1 MNGESHRAAN
11 SAIGKKSKS
20 RHAIRAAGPADFQST
35 QKLRILWKFFRKAR
49 LRAWDAADIV
59 ARVPPGA
66 QSGRPAITR
75 AMSAT
80 NSATAEVTPPKDLA
94 AAKGMV
100 NVQIDGVWHQ
110 FPKGTRM
117 IEACRQAGVIVPHYC
132 YHPKLTSPGNCRMC
146 LVQTGMPPRP
156 TPGVEPKRD
165 DLGYE
170 PIGWMPRPVIACAN
184 TVAENMGIR
193 TSGELVEKC
202 REGVMEFLLI
212 NHPLDCPICDQAGE
226 CRLQEH
232 SVEHGRGESR
242 FVEDKV
248 KKPKNVDIGP
258 RIRLDDERC
267 IMCSRC
273 IRFMDE
279 VAGDP
284 VLGFTQRGTHTTLT
298 VHPGRLLDS
307 NYSLNTADICPVGA
321 LTSNDFRFQMRVWFL
336 KETPGIDVNCGTGTN
351 ITIWTRGNTIHRIT
365 PRQNNE
371 VNSCWMPD
379 SHRLNFHYIDSDSRL
394 TEPLKGN
401 APHSPVPWKDAFEH
415 AAGKIKAIDAGQSAI
430 IASGR
435 MTNEELF
442 MVRTLAAKT
451 GITEISLV
459 PRSGEADDLLVAA
472 DRNPNTTGAML
483 VLNTED
489 PYARLDSIRDGVRA
503 GRIKCLLVFGE
514 DIVTDAGF
522 TPADLAGLDFLLQS
536 HILANPTASLAHL
549 VLPAAAF
556 AEKRGSMVNLAG
568 RIQRLNRAVE
578 MPGQARD
585 DWEILRDLIL
595 AISGGEN
602 HAHLI
607 EDVFK
612 PMADAVPQF
621 NGLTLS
627 KIGHH
632 GVQVLD
638 TGYQI
643 PLLANERA
651 AIAAGKIV
659 G

>member
-1 MNGESHRAAN
+1 
-11 SAIGKKSKS
+11 
-20 RHAIRAAGPADFQST
+20 
-35 QKLRILWKFFRKAR
+35 
-49 LRAWDAADIV
+49 
-59 ARVPPGA
+59 
-66 QSGRPAITR
+66 
-75 AMSAT
+75 MSEPI
-80 NSATAEVTPPKDLA
+80 SATAELKLPKDLA
-94 AAKGMV
+94 AEKGMV

-117 IEACRQAGVIVPHYC
+117 IEACRTAGTIVPHYC
-132 YHPKLTSPGNCRMC
+132 YHPKLSSPGNCRMC
-146 LVQTGMPPRP
+146 LVQMGMPPRP
-156 TPGVEPKRD
+156 APGQEPQRD
-165 DLGYE
+165 EGGYE
-170 PIGWMPRPVIACAN
+170 NIGWMPRPVIACAN
-184 TVAENMGIR
+184 TISENMGIR

-226 CRLQEH
+226 CRLQEQ
-232 SVEHGRGESR
+232 SVEHGRGVSR
-242 FVEDKV
+242 FVDMKV

-336 KETPGIDVNCGTGTN
+336 KETPSIDVNCGTGTN
-351 ITIWTRGNTIHRIT
+351 ITIWTRGNKLHRIT
-365 PRQNNE
+365 PRQNND

-379 SHRLNFHYIDSDSRL
+379 SSRLNFHYIDSEGRF
-394 TEPLKGN
+394 TEPL
-401 APHSPVPWKDAFEH
+401 VKDGAQH
-415 AAGKIKAIDAGQSAI
+415 VQTTWTDALKSAAAKIKGLAPAQVAV

-442 MVRTLAAKT
+442 LTKALA
-451 GITEISLV
+451 TEIGTANLSLV
-459 PRSGEADDLLVAA
+459 PRFSEADALLLAA
-472 DRNPNTTGAML
+472 DRNPNTTGAKL
-483 VLNTED
+483 VLGTED
-489 PYARLDSIRDGVRA
+489 PFAKLDSIRDGVRSGA
-503 GRIKCLLVFGE
+503 IKALIVLGE
-514 DIVTDAGF
+514 DLISDAGF
-522 TPADLAGLDFLLQS
+522 HFDDLAKLDFLLQT
-536 HILANPTASLAHL
+536 HVTANPTALAAHL
-549 VLPAAAF
+549 VLPAVSF
-556 AEKRGSMVNLAG
+556 AEKRGSMVNLSG
-568 RIQRLNRAVE
+568 RLQRLNRALE
-578 MPGQARD
+578 LPGQAHD

-595 AISGGEN
+595 ALSGGKNET
-602 HAHLI
+602 HHI
-607 EDVFK
+607 EDIFK
-612 PMADAVPQF
+612 AMAESIREL

-627 KIGHH
+627 KIGHQ
-632 GVQVLD
+632 GTVVTE

-643 PLLANERA
+643 LLLANERA
-651 AIAAGKIV
+651 AKAAGRIN

>member
-1 MNGESHRAAN
+1 
-11 SAIGKKSKS
+11 
-20 RHAIRAAGPADFQST
+20 
-35 QKLRILWKFFRKAR
+35 
-49 LRAWDAADIV
+49 
-59 ARVPPGA
+59 
-66 QSGRPAITR
+66 
-75 AMSAT
+75 MSDT
-80 NSATAEVTPPKDLA
+80 PSATAELKLPKDLA
-94 AAKGMV
+94 AEKGMV
-100 NVQIDGVWHQ
+100 NVQIDGVWRQ
-110 FPKGTRM
+110 FPKGTRI
-117 IEACRQAGVIVPHYC
+117 IEACRSVGSIVPHYC
-132 YHPKLTSPGNCRMC
+132 YHPKLTAPGNCRMC

-156 TPGVEPKRD
+156 APGQEPQRD
-165 DLGYE
+165 ENGYE

-232 SVEHGRGESR
+232 SVGHGRGVSR
-242 FVEDKV
+242 FIDMKV

-336 KETPGIDVNCGTGTN
+336 KETPSIDVNCGTGTN
-351 ITIWTRGNTIHRIT
+351 ITIWTRGNKIHRIT
-365 PRQNNE
+365 PRQNDE

-379 SHRLNFHYIDSDSRL
+379 SHRLNFHYIDGENRL
-394 TEPLKGN
+394 SQPLAKNASGLHEPTTWSAALASAASSIKSF
-401 APHSPVPWKDAFEH
+401 SPDQIAV
-415 AAGKIKAIDAGQSAI
+415 

-442 MVRTLAAKT
+442 LARALAENIGT
-451 GITEISLV
+451 QHLSIV
-459 PRSGEADDLLVAA
+459 PRTGEADHLLIAA
-472 DRNPNTTGAML
+472 DRNPNTTGAKL
-483 VLNTED
+483 VWENSD
-489 PYARLDSIRDGVRA
+489 PSFKLDSIRSAVGSGD
-503 GRIKCLLVFGE
+503 IKALIVLGE
-514 DIVTDAGF
+514 DLVTDAGF
-522 TPADLAGLDFLLQS
+522 SGDDLSKLGLLVQL
-536 HILANPTASLAHL
+536 HTLANPTASRAHF
-549 VLPAAAF
+549 VLPTAAF
-556 AEKRGSMVNLAG
+556 AEKRGSMVNLSG
-568 RIQRLNRAVE
+568 RLQRLNRAVE
-578 MPGQARD
+578 PTGQCRD
-585 DWEILRDLIL
+585 DWEAIRDLICV
-595 AISGGEN
+595 ITGDKHEI
-602 HAHLI
+602 HHI

-612 PMADAVPQF
+612 SIAENIQAFQ
-621 NGLTLS
+621 NLTLS
-627 KIGHH
+627 KIGHQ
-632 GVQVLD
+632 GTQITE
-638 TGYQI
+638 TGHKI
-643 PLLANERA
+643 PLLENERA
-651 AIAAGKIV
+651 RKAAGQIN